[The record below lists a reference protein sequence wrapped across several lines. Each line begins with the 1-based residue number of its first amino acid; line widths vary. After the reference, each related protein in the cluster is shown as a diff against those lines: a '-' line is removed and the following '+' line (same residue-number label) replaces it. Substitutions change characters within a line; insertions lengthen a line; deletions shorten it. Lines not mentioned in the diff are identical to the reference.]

1 MGLPSPRGLELRRRQ
16 GGALEA
22 QGQPYQA
29 PTRPHLNQSRLQRPY
44 LRSRSHSQG
53 SRWCGFRGT
62 LVTPTQTVEICS
74 PRLEGPAA
82 QRGPPARLGARSAGG
97 QPLRGQAWPAPG
109 PRLPATRRERRDPA
123 SRSGAFAAA
132 MLRIPETR
140 NSPDV
145 HPLMIDGKT
154 VVSPRGGAS
163 LGRGRTLNTGRSG
176 RDADAQGHAAC
187 DPVDVTRPGVS
198 PTGGG

>member
-1 MGLPSPRGLELRRRQ
+1 MGLPSPRGPELRRRQ

-82 QRGPPARLGARSAGG
+82 QGGPLARLGAPSAGEAAA
-97 QPLRGQAWPAPG
+97 QRSSVASARPAP
-109 PRLPATRRERRDPA
+109 PRHPA

>member
-1 MGLPSPRGLELRRRQ
+1 MGLPSPRGPELRRRQ

-82 QRGPPARLGARSAGG
+82 QRGPPARLGARSAGEAAAQRSSVASA
-97 QPLRGQAWPAPG
+97 QPAPPRHPEGETRPRVSLWSLRSCNAPNSRDAQQPRCPSTDDRWKNRGQSARGSVTGPG
-109 PRLPATRRERRDPA
+109 TDPEHGTLRERRRRA
-123 SRSGAFAAA
+123 R
-132 MLRIPETR
+132 
-140 NSPDV
+140 
-145 HPLMIDGKT
+145 
-154 VVSPRGGAS
+154 PRG
-163 LGRGRTLNTGRSG
+163 
-176 RDADAQGHAAC
+176 
-187 DPVDVTRPGVS
+187 V
-198 PTGGG
+198 

>member
-1 MGLPSPRGLELRRRQ
+1 MGLPSPRGPELRRRQ

-82 QRGPPARLGARSAGG
+82 QRGPPARLGARSAGEAAA
-97 QPLRGQAWPAPG
+97 QSSSVASARPAP
-109 PRLPATRRERRDPA
+109 PRHPA

-132 MLRIPETR
+132 MLQIPETR

>member
-1 MGLPSPRGLELRRRQ
+1 MSAETLFAKQVPFTGFQVVWIQRDTSHTHTDGGDLQPQARGA
-16 GGALEA
+16 GHA
-22 QGQPYQA
+22 
-29 PTRPHLNQSRLQRPY
+29 
-44 LRSRSHSQG
+44 
-53 SRWCGFRGT
+53 
-62 LVTPTQTVEICS
+62 
-74 PRLEGPAA
+74 EGPP
-82 QRGPPARLGARSAGG
+82 GSLGARSAGG

>member
-1 MGLPSPRGLELRRRQ
+1 MGLPSPRGPELRRRQ

-82 QRGPPARLGARSAGG
+82 QRGPPARLGARSAGEAAA
-97 QPLRGQAWPAPG
+97 QRSSVASARPAP
-109 PRLPATRRERRDPA
+109 PRHPA